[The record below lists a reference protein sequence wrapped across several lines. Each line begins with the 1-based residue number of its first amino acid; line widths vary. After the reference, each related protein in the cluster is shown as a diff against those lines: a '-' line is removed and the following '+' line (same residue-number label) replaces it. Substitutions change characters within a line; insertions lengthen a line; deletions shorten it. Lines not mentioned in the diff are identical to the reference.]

1 MFVQY
6 VKNIKP
12 KLLYSGTECKEEMV
26 SIVESFIISS
36 NRKDNTIAGGKPS
49 SSKADNTHKHNIYFG
64 GRAWAVMCA
73 FPKKV
78 LDEWLIAGETSCKE
92 SIFS

>member
-26 SIVESFIISS
+26 SIVVSFIISS
-36 NRKDNTIAGGKPS
+36 NKKDNTIAGGKPLS
-49 SSKADNTHKHNIYFG
+49 S
-64 GRAWAVMCA
+64 
-73 FPKKV
+73 
-78 LDEWLIAGETSCKE
+78 
-92 SIFS
+92 